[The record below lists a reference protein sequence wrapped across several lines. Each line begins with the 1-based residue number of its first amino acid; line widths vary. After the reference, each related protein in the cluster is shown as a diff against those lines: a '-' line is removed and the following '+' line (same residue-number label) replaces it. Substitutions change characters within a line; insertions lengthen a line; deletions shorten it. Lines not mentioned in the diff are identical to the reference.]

1 MKNFT
6 FTLLNEKEV
15 AIGKKR
21 NYVLAILKTT
31 ETLDN
36 LRDSREDLWLKYQT

>member
-1 MKNFT
+1 MNNFT

-36 LRDSREDLWLKYQT
+36 LRDSREDLRLKYQT